1 MQFRLMILVIQL
13 KKILLQHI
21 EKVNKKIHD
30 HTKDITAQEFN
41 MLTVEYFAERLK
53 QTKLTTKDDITDFVK
68 ETYFDEKLRNI
79 NTKATS
85 NKAKLKRN

>member
-1 MQFRLMILVIQL
+1 
-13 KKILLQHI
+13 
-21 EKVNKKIHD
+21 
-30 HTKDITAQEFN
+30 